1 MVDLGENLS
10 EGRLSSSQFDSKIWR
25 EVDGMGGPE
34 IYEVHI
40 NYPPL
45 FNEAD
50 FGGDGRSVSG
60 ERAAAL
66 GMVDFL
72 GMTISKKS
80 LFFAEWYLTNTG
92 GIFFVVASFLFDRR
106 YDRPTR
112 RWAAILFIF
121 GSTSR
126 LIALL
131 PLFAVIIPPN

>member
-1 MVDLGENLS
+1 MEDRGENLS
-10 EGRLSSSQFDSKIWR
+10 AGSLSSSQFDSKIWH

-34 IYEVHI
+34 SYEVNI

-50 FGGDGRSVSG
+50 FGGDGRPVSG
-60 ERAAAL
+60 DRAAL

-92 GIFFVVASFLFDRR
+92 GIFFVIASFLFDRR
-106 YDRPTR
+106 YDRPTH

-121 GSTSR
+121 GSTSL
-126 LIALL
+126 LI
-131 PLFAVIIPPN
+131 PLFAVIIPPD